1 MKHCFTTNQLIRYL
15 YKETSASEN
24 VALLEQLSIDW
35 DLREKYEEL
44 IPAHRL
50 LSKVQFSPSY
60 SSIRSL
66 LEYSKSTAL
75 QEQW

>member
-24 VALLEQLSIDW
+24 IALLEQLSIDW
-35 DLREKYEEL
+35 DLREEYEEL

-50 LSKVQFSPSY
+50 LSKVDFSPSD
-60 SSIRSL
+60 STIGNL
-66 LEYSKSTAL
+66 LAYSKSTAL
-75 QEQW
+75 QAQW